1 MDQHKLAEWM
11 RTESDR
17 VRELS
22 NHLREHVIAVPSGTR
37 AAWLEELGKRF
48 DHLAAHVRG
57 MMAIEEEDGY
67 LLPVIELRPTLAK
80 QVELLQREHGEL
92 RRLMDDL
99 HLVVHGLKP
108 DENLLIRD
116 GCTRLQ
122 VFLGHVDRHEQHE
135 NHIVL
140 YTLTQDMGVND

>member
-1 MDQHKLAEWM
+1 MEQRKLAAWM
-11 RTESDR
+11 QTESDR

-22 NHLREHVIAVPSGTR
+22 NHLREHIIAVPSGSLT
-37 AAWLEELGKRF
+37 AWLKELAQRF
-48 DHLAAHVRG
+48 DDFTAHVRR
-57 MMAIEEEDGY
+57 MMEIEEEDGY
-67 LLPVIELRPTLAK
+67 LAPVIEMRPTLAK
-80 QVELLQREHGEL
+80 QVELLQREHEEL

-99 HLVVHGLKP
+99 HTAVHGLKP
-108 DENLLIRD
+108 EENLLIRD
-116 GCTRLQ
+116 CCTRVQ